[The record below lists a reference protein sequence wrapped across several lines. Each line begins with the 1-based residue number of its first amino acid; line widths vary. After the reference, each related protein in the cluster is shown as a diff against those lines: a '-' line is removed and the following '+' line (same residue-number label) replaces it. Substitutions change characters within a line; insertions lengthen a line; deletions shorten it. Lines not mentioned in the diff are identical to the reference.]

1 MPRLFKGP
9 VSRLILALLA
19 LCALSP
25 QSPNAQEVSRVELEV
40 LDDLDVARYRE
51 IFAVQEDGKW
61 READRLIARLSNDML
76 MGHVLYQRYM
86 HPTDYRSR
94 YDELAAWMK
103 QYADL
108 PGAARIYRLAQSRRY
123 RGGPSLRAPVPTRP
137 RTVIRDANVDSAT
150 PATRQNLPL
159 TRAERELRR
168 DVLGVNSRINRYL
181 RRGQPERAEKRL
193 WAAGEANMLSP
204 ENFGETLGEI
214 AGGYYFQGEN
224 EKALA
229 LARLSSAAARDIH
242 FEGDWF
248 GGLAAW
254 RLGDC
259 ARAATHFERV
269 VDAERTDSWVR
280 SAASF
285 WAARARLVC
294 REPDRVNRHL
304 EAAANYPKTFYGMIA
319 ARQLGRDI
327 TFAWDHPPLPREEFT
342 DLKGQD
348 GVRRAL
354 ALAQVGR
361 ENWADLELRYV
372 WLRSDP
378 SMQPALLGL
387 ASRLNL
393 PSTQLR
399 GAKAT
404 RIQSVTLS
412 DSVFYP
418 LPDWEPEGGF
428 SLDRALMFAFM
439 RQESEFNA
447 LAISH
452 AGARGLM
459 QLMPRTASYIGRDR
473 SLRYS
478 KRVKLY
484 EPSFNMALGQRYLTY
499 LLEDQKYG
507 GNLFLAAS
515 AYNGGPGNLAK
526 WLRQNHFQ
534 GDPLLFIESIPLQET
549 RIYVERVIANL
560 WIYRMRMGQPTP
572 SLDAVAAGDWPIYA
586 PQDAVFSPAPSEG
599 SG

>member
-1 MPRLFKGP
+1 MIRLATLIFKRWG
-9 VSRLILALLA
+9 RLTGMVVLMAGVLALFTFPVKADDISL
-19 LCALSP
+19 
-25 QSPNAQEVSRVELEV
+25 VELEV

-51 IFAVQEDGKW
+51 IFALQENGKW
-61 READRLIARLSNDML
+61 PQADQLIRKLDNDLL

-86 HPTDYRSR
+86 HPTAYRSK
-94 YDELAAWMK
+94 YNELAAWMK
-103 QYADL
+103 RYADL
-108 PGAARIYRLAQSRRY
+108 PSAERIYRLAQRRHY
-123 RGGPSLRAPVPTRP
+123 RGGPALHAPEPTRP
-137 RTVIRDANVDSAT
+137 ATSAADPQKSRHTGATNTISREERD
-150 PATRQNLPL
+150 R
-159 TRAERELRR
+159 RR
-168 DVLGVNSRINRYL
+168 DVLRIQSRINGYL

-193 WAAGEANMLSP
+193 WAAGQADMLNPEA
-204 ENFGETLGEI
+204 FGETLGEI
-214 AGGYYFQGEN
+214 AGGYYFLGNN
-224 EKALA
+224 EKAQA
-229 LARLSSAAARDIH
+229 LARLSAAASGNLH

-259 ARAATHFERV
+259 ARAADHFEQVAEARN
-269 VDAERTDSWVR
+269 VDDWLT

-294 REPDRVNRHL
+294 RQPGRVNELL
-304 EAAANYPKTFYGMIA
+304 EAAAEHPKTFYGMIA

-327 TFAWDHPPLPREEFT
+327 NFAWDHPPLPEEDFDVLRT
-342 DLKGQD
+342 RKGVQ
-348 GVRRAL
+348 RAM
-354 ALAQVGR
+354 ALAQIGR
-361 ENWADLELRYV
+361 EDWADLELRYV
-372 WLRSDP
+372 WLRSTQ

-399 GAKAT
+399 GAKAS
-404 RIQSVTLS
+404 RMQSVTLT

-418 LPDWEPEGGF
+418 LPDWEPDGGF
-428 SLDRALMFAFM
+428 SLDRALIFAFM

-447 LAISH
+447 LAVSH

-459 QLMPRTASYIGRDR
+459 QLMPRTASYISRDR

-478 KRVKLY
+478 NRGKLY
-484 EPSFNMALGQRYLTY
+484 EPSFNMALGQQYLEY
-499 LLEDQKYG
+499 LLNNKSYE
-507 GNLFLAAS
+507 GNLFLAVS

-534 GDPLLFIESIPLQET
+534 DDPLLFVESIPLHET

-572 SLDAVAAGDWPIYA
+572 SLDAVAAGEWPIYK
-586 PQDAVFSPAPSEG
+586 PQDG
-599 SG
+599 